1 MAEIKTLFV
10 TKLYRAELE
19 GAKALNADLLRACRA
34 IAADPYSQLASL
46 SALFDAFRDTCKES
60 ITSRAASL

>member
-10 TKLYRAELE
+10 TKLYRAELD

-34 IAADPYSQLASL
+34 IAAD
-46 SALFDAFRDTCKES
+46 DAAGKVWSREKGYRMRSGS
-60 ITSRAASL
+60 I